1 VNKKFKI
8 LHVFYL
14 GGGISTSIKLI
25 TKYTNQEKFE
35 HIVLNGTDEQK
46 NLGLINSTIYNLKFG
61 REIHFFK
68 DVVLFFKTLRICL
81 KEKPD
86 LIHGHSAKGG
96 IISKLLGFFANTPCL
111 HTPQAYSYLSTQ
123 NKIKKAFYFF
133 IEKCLKVLPH
143 KILAS
148 SNSEKVR
155 AIEELNY
162 PENRV
167 FTFSNAISQITDL
180 SNSKTEFFLPK
191 KYICSVGRPS
201 FQKNIEYM
209 IEVLREIKKTD
220 SEIHLVIMG
229 VGFYS
234 PNLESV
240 KNKIKKYDLE
250 ENVTLLEWLSRES
263 IFNIVKSSQL
273 YISTAR
279 YEGLP
284 YAVIEALA
292 LKKALVLTNVDGNKD
307 LVDDGQNGYL
317 VDENNVSD
325 FKEKVIE
332 LLQNDEKRNRFEI
345 NSYEKFSES
354 FDITKTITQLE
365 EIYLKEFHKQ

>member
-1 VNKKFKI
+1 
-8 LHVFYL
+8 
-14 GGGISTSIKLI
+14 
-25 TKYTNQEKFE
+25 
-35 HIVLNGTDEQK
+35 
-46 NLGLINSTIYNLKFG
+46 
-61 REIHFFK
+61 
-68 DVVLFFKTLRICL
+68 
-81 KEKPD
+81 
-86 LIHGHSAKGG
+86 
-96 IISKLLGFFANTPCL
+96 
-111 HTPQAYSYLSTQ
+111 
-123 NKIKKAFYFF
+123 
-133 IEKCLKVLPH
+133 
-143 KILAS
+143 
-148 SNSEKVR
+148 
-155 AIEELNY
+155 
-162 PENRV
+162 
-167 FTFSNAISQITDL
+167 
-180 SNSKTEFFLPK
+180 
-191 KYICSVGRPS
+191 
-201 FQKNIEYM
+201 
-209 IEVLREIKKTD
+209 
-220 SEIHLVIMG
+220 MG